1 MSVQAYKIKAL
12 MKKDVKD
19 IRRNSSAVLMATL
32 SMFFTLLYRFLNLG
46 GEQLPAEFVLSTGVL
61 MNISMLP
68 LSVIAMLIAE
78 EKEKNTL
85 RTLMLN
91 NVSAGEFLISKA
103 AIVLLIAEVVNTL
116 CYLFAQATIPFVTFL
131 SVTVLACVCMLF
143 FGATIG
149 IISKNQMSTGVI
161 TAPMTMLMLLPAIL
175 GMVDEGIASVARF
188 TPTFS
193 MLQLLFGQG
202 SAVFSLLMIIG
213 WTAAAGVLFSV
224 IYARKRLDS

>member
-19 IRRNSSAVLMATL
+19 IRRNSSAILMATL
-32 SMFFTLLYRFLNLG
+32 SVFFTILYRFLNLG
-46 GEQLPAEFVLSTGVL
+46 GEQLPIEFVLSIGVL

-68 LSVIAMLIAE
+68 LSVIAMIIAE

-103 AIVLLIAEVVNTL
+103 LIVLVIAEAVNVL
-116 CYLFAQATIPFVTFL
+116 CFIFTQAPIPFGTFL
-131 SVTVLACVCMLF
+131 GVTVLTCVCMLL
-143 FGATIG
+143 FGATVG
-149 IISKNQMSTGVI
+149 VISKNQMSTGVM
-161 TAPMTMLMLLPAIL
+161 TAPLAMLMLMPAIF
-175 GMVDEGIASVARF
+175 GMADESIQSVARF

-193 MLQLLFGQG
+193 MLQLLFGEG
-202 SAVFSLLMIIG
+202 NALFNIAVIVV
-213 WTAAAGVLFSV
+213 WTVAAAALFTV